1 MTVLGIDPGPVTSHW
16 ALFDGAMAS
25 GGSFINTMYRTSVQS
40 SHPYG
45 DDWYGARFL
54 HVAIEKVASYG
65 MPVGAEVFETVFWS
79 GRMYEWYG
87 GCPAR
92 VSRPTRKEI
101 VTHICGSARAKDS
114 NVRQA
119 LIDRIGAPGLKKS
132 PGPTFG
138 IKGDQWQALA
148 CSVYAWDK
156 LMEDARG

>member
-16 ALFDGAMAS
+16 ATFDGVCAT
-25 GGSFINTMYRTSVQS
+25 GGSCKNT
-40 SHPYG
+40 
-45 DDWYGARFL
+45 DWGGCYYQDC
-54 HVAIEKVASYG
+54 VAIEKVASYG

-79 GRMYEWYG
+79 GRIYERYAKHG
-87 GCPAR
+87 IR
-92 VSRPTRKEI
+92 ISRPTRKEV

-156 LMEDARG
+156 LMEEVQRGK